1 MDRKQQTKHIASHAV
16 IRNALMIAGVTFA
29 FSTQVQAQ
37 SWTLTPRSNVGFE
50 IKSLGVTVVRAK
62 FNRVQSSMQF
72 DAKAPQHA
80 STHFVM
86 DVNSLSLSKPSL
98 KNMILG
104 EDLFYASKYKSATF
118 KSTSFKDLGDG
129 QYNIVGNLT
138 LRGTTKPVSFSTTL
152 KPSTNNT
159 NLLDVQSSAVINRSD
174 FGMKK
179 AIGGVGEKVNIQLSG
194 QWKVQ

>member
-1 MDRKQQTKHIASHAV
+1 MDRKQQTKQIARYAT
-16 IRNALMIAGVTFA
+16 IKNALMIAGVTFA

-37 SWTLTPRSNVGFE
+37 SWTLTPQSNVGFE

-104 EDLFYASKYKSATF
+104 EDLFYASKYKTANF
-118 KSTSFKDLGDG
+118 KSTSFKDLGGG

-138 LRGTTKPVSFSTTL
+138 LRGITKPVSFSMTL
-152 KPSTNNT
+152 KPSASNV
-159 NLLDVQSSAVINRSD
+159 NLLDVHSSAVINRSD

-179 AIGGVGEKVNIQLSG
+179 TIGGVGEKVNIQLSG

>member
-1 MDRKQQTKHIASHAV
+1 MDRKQQTKQIASHAV
-16 IRNALMIAGVTFA
+16 IKNALMIAGVTFA

-37 SWTLTPRSNVGFE
+37 SRTLTPQSNVGFE

-104 EDLFYASKYKSATF
+104 EDLFYASKYKTANF
-118 KSTSFKDLGDG
+118 KSTSFKDLGGG

-138 LRGTTKPVSFSTTL
+138 FRGITKPVSFSTTL
-152 KPSTNNT
+152 KPSASNA
-159 NLLDVQSSAVINRSD
+159 NLLDVPSSAVINRSD

>member
-1 MDRKQQTKHIASHAV
+1 MDRKQQTISNTV
-16 IRNALMIAGVTFA
+16 IKNILMIAGVIFA
-29 FSTQVQAQ
+29 CSTHAQAEA
-37 SWTLTPRSNVGFE
+37 WTLTPQSNVGFE
-50 IKSLGVTVVRAK
+50 IKSLGVTVVKAK

-72 DAKAPQHA
+72 DVKAPQHA
-80 STHFVM
+80 STNFVM

-104 EDLFYASKYKSATF
+104 EDLFYASKYKTATF
-118 KSTSFKDLGDG
+118 KSTSFKDLGG
-129 QYNIVGNLT
+129 GKYNIAGNLT
-138 LRGTTKPVSFSTTL
+138 LRGITKPVTFSTTL
-152 KPSTNNT
+152 KPNANT
-159 NLLDVQSSAVINRSD
+159 ANLLDVQSSAMINRSD

>member
-1 MDRKQQTKHIASHAV
+1 MDRKQQTKKIASHTV
-16 IRNALMIAGVTFA
+16 IKNALMIAGVTFA

-37 SWTLTPRSNVGFE
+37 SWTLTPQSNVGFE

-72 DAKAPQHA
+72 DAKAPQYA
-80 STHFVM
+80 STNFVM

-179 AIGGVGEKVNIQLSG
+179 AIAGVGEKVNIQLSG

>member
-1 MDRKQQTKHIASHAV
+1 MDRKQQTKQIASHTV
-16 IRNALMIAGVTFA
+16 IKNALLIAGVTFA

-37 SWTLTPRSNVGFE
+37 SWTLTPQSNVGFE

-179 AIGGVGEKVNIQLSG
+179 AIAGVGEKVNIQLSG

>member
-1 MDRKQQTKHIASHAV
+1 MDRKQQTKQIASHTV
-16 IRNALMIAGVTFA
+16 IKNALMIAGVTFA

-37 SWTLTPRSNVGFE
+37 SWTLTPQSNVGFE

-179 AIGGVGEKVNIQLSG
+179 AIAGVGEKVNIQLSG

>member
-1 MDRKQQTKHIASHAV
+1 MDRKQQTKQIARYAV
-16 IRNALMIAGVTFA
+16 IKNVLMIAGVTFA

-37 SWTLTPRSNVGFE
+37 SWTLTPQSNVGFE

-104 EDLFYASKYKSATF
+104 EDLFYASKYKTANF
-118 KSTSFKDLGDG
+118 KSTSFKDLGGG

-138 LRGTTKPVSFSTTL
+138 LRGITKPVSFSTTL
-152 KPSTNNT
+152 KPSASNV
-159 NLLDVQSSAVINRSD
+159 NLLDVHSSAVINRSD

-179 AIGGVGEKVNIQLSG
+179 TIGGVGEKVNIQLSG

>member
-1 MDRKQQTKHIASHAV
+1 MDRKQQTKQIASHTV
-16 IRNALMIAGVTFA
+16 IKNALLIAGVTFA

-37 SWTLTPRSNVGFE
+37 SWTLTPQSNVGFE

-104 EDLFYASKYKSATF
+104 EDLFYASKYKTANF

-129 QYNIVGNLT
+129 QYNIAGNLT
-138 LRGTTKPVSFSTTL
+138 LRGITKPVSFSTTL
-152 KPSTNNT
+152 KPSASNA

>member
-1 MDRKQQTKHIASHAV
+1 MDRKQQMKQIARYAV
-16 IRNALMIAGVTFA
+16 IKNALMIAGVTFA

-37 SWTLTPRSNVGFE
+37 SWTLTPQSNVGFE

-104 EDLFYASKYKSATF
+104 EDLFYASKYKTANF

-179 AIGGVGEKVNIQLSG
+179 AIAGVGEKVNIQLSG